1 MKHSL
6 LLRLAAFAAFFQF
19 ANQTLGQDQKPWGVR
34 RAYLNASGS
43 STGSGTVQF
52 NLHFNNRWVAF
63 IGHTEGN
70 TDSKNLPMDYS
81 PGTFDFGNETFIKSG
96 NPQDMFQMVTAGVGK
111 VLTPNSDKAWI
122 MGLGGITIG
131 NYQETI
137 YTRQEVEYYSFF
149 GLFGGTNS
157 NYAKT
162 TQKNT
167 LIGISTGI
175 EGHVNI
181 ARIVGFATGVRVALT
196 NQGIFPSFNMGMNI
210 GLMRPSKKNMYRAGK

>member
-19 ANQTLGQDQKPWGVR
+19 ANQSLGQEQKPWGVR
-34 RAYLNASGS
+34 RAYLNASGGS
-43 STGSGTVQF
+43 NGSGTVQF

-63 IGHTEGN
+63 IGHTEG
-70 TDSKNLPMDYS
+70 TIDSKNLPPDYS
-81 PGTFDFGNETFIKSG
+81 PGSFDIGSASLKYS
-96 NPQDMFQMVTAGVGK
+96 NPNDMFQMVTAGMGK
-111 VLTPNSDKAWI
+111 VLTPRSDKAWI

-137 YTRQEVEYYSFF
+137 YTRQEVESYSFF
-149 GLFGGTNS
+149 GLFGGTTS

-167 LIGISTGI
+167 MIGISTGI
-175 EGHVNI
+175 EGHINI
-181 ARIVGFATGVRVALT
+181 ARVVGFATGVRVALT